1 MNKDS
6 LEDLKLRYIEL
17 DNLRQKDLTSI
28 EVQEEIRW
36 AISTVAGIAAD
47 WNEKGYAEY
56 LRDVS
61 DYFGRWGIYSASQ
74 EVYKQKLAELCTE
87 LEDKIQNMKANL
99 PYG

>member
-1 MNKDS
+1 M
-6 LEDLKLRYIEL
+6 KLRYVEL

-28 EVQEEIRW
+28 EIQEEIRW
-36 AISTVAGIAAD
+36 AIYTVAGISAD

-61 DYFGRWGIYSASQ
+61 DCFGRWSVYSANQ

-87 LEDKIQNMKANL
+87 LEDKIQNMEATL